1 MSGGNLALLIWIGGW
16 LITWLPLA
24 YAMECGRQKGNT
36 WGKGPRGRTTCDLQ
50 KKNAEGQELYAK
62 NYFGT
67 SWQLTWTAT
76 QDTGVAVSD
85 AHYQFILRPSTL
97 IPGVNVQ

>member
-36 WGKGPRGRTTCDLQ
+36 WGKGPRGRETGWNTPAKCLGAAFVFAAPWPILLSIYILVTVWDLGIH
-50 KKNAEGQELYAK
+50 KLPEWAGAGLEKFVRK
-62 NYFGT
+62 
-67 SWQLTWTAT
+67 TA
-76 QDTGVAVSD
+76 
-85 AHYQFILRPSTL
+85 R
-97 IPGVNVQ
+97 